1 MRNRFYLSLVLIF
14 CFGTAA
20 MATVKLPHIFSSHMV
35 LQRNKPVTIWGWA
48 DKGEKITI
56 RFNGQQQKVKADRS
70 GNWQVVFPALPAGG
84 PYELQIMGR
93 NEIKLED
100 ILVGDVFICSGQ
112 SNMEWVV
119 KNTNDAAREIKVAT
133 HPMIRLFTA
142 PRATSYFPAKDLAGG
157 DWKVCSPAT
166 VGDFSAVAYF
176 YGRKLQ
182 TDLDIP
188 IGLVSTN
195 WGGTNIQAWT
205 SWDIMGK
212 KANYQQADLNKLQQ
226 EKEAADEKW
235 NQYRASLV
243 NEKGLA
249 EKWYLSDAGGDWKPI
264 SVPGFWEKTEIGNA
278 DGIVWF
284 RREFDWPADFN
295 GGPATLHLGSI
306 DDNDITWINGQ
317 QVGASNTHNTDR
329 HYQVPLSMLRPGKNT
344 LVVRVTDGGGNGG
357 FYGKPDQLLLEAT
370 GLKIPL
376 SGTWHYRVSTLNTQY
391 GAKDT
396 GPNTFPSQLFNA
408 MIHPL
413 IQMPVAGVIWY
424 QGESNVGDA
433 YNYRHLFK
441 SMIEDWRQH
450 WKEEL
455 PFLWVQIANYL
466 DPEPMPAESNW
477 AELRESQSEAL
488 ALPKTGQAVII
499 DIGEAKDIH
508 PRNKQDVGLRLALAA
523 EHVIYG
529 KDLVYSGPRYESMKI
544 DGNRIVLT
552 MSQVGGGL
560 VARDKYGY
568 LRGFAIAGADGRFV
582 WARASISGNQI
593 IVSSPQVERPTA
605 VRYAWANN
613 PDDANLYNAEGL
625 PASPFRTDKK

>member
-1 MRNRFYLSLVLIF
+1 MQNRFFLSLMLIF
-14 CFGTAA
+14 CIGSTA
-20 MATVKLPHIFSSHMV
+20 MAAVKLPHIFSSHMV
-35 LQRNKPVTIWGWA
+35 LQRNKPVTVWGWA
-48 DKGEKITI
+48 DKGEKITV

-70 GNWQVVFPALPAGG
+70 GNWQVVFAAQPAGG
-84 PYELQIMGR
+84 PYELQVNGR

-100 ILVGDVFICSGQ
+100 ILIGDVFICSGQ

-119 KNTNDAAREIKVAT
+119 KNTNDAAQEIKEAV
-133 HPMIRLFTA
+133 HPMMRLFTA

-182 TDLDIP
+182 EDLDIP

-205 SWDIMGK
+205 SWDIMRK
-212 KANYQQADLNKLQQ
+212 MANYQQADLNKLQQ

-243 NEKGLA
+243 NEKGMA
-249 EKWYLSDAGGDWKPI
+249 EKWYLPGAPGDWKPI

-284 RREFDWPADFN
+284 RREFEWPADFN
-295 GGPATLHLGSI
+295 AGPATLHLGPI

-317 QVGASNTHNTDR
+317 QVGAGNTHNTDR

-357 FYGKPDQLLLEAT
+357 FYGKPGQLLLEAT

-376 SGTWHYRVSTLNTQY
+376 SGNWQYRVSTLNTQY

-408 MIHPL
+408 MIYPL
-413 IQMPVAGVIWY
+413 IQMPVAGIIWY

-433 YNYRHLFK
+433 YNYRNLFK
-441 SMIEDWRQH
+441 SMIEDWRRH
-450 WKEEL
+450 WKEEI

-466 DPEPMPAESNW
+466 DPEPMPVESNW

-488 ALPKTGQAVII
+488 TLPKTGQAVII

-529 KDLVYSGPRYESMKI
+529 KNIVYSGPRYESMKI
-544 DGNRIVLT
+544 DGSRIVLT

-582 WARASISGNQI
+582 WAQASISGNQI
-593 IVSSPQVERPTA
+593 IVSSSQVDHPVA